1 MELAVPYTKKRA
13 EFGHHCEFDDVPTQ
27 ILESI
32 PSRCATAAA
41 SLLARAHA
49 SDAVDDATRWSVH
62 TA

>member
-32 PSRCATAAA
+32 PSRCATAAE
-41 SLLARAHA
+41 SVFTQSARK
-49 SDAVDDATRWSVH
+49 RCG
-62 TA
+62 